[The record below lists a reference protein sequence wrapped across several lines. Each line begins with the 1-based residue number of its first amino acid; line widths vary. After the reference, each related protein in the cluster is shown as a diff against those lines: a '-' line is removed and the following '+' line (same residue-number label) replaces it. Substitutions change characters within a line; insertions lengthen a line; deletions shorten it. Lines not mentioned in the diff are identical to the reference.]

1 MKELLEVLRR
11 SPVIAAVRGQEAL
24 DAALASPVRI
34 VFLLGG
40 DPFTLPALTRRVRE
54 AGRPVFVHMDLV
66 EGVGRDAAGVR
77 WIARMVKPEGILSTR
92 APLLRAAA
100 GEGLRTVLRMFLV
113 DSSSLESGERMIK
126 SCAPDLVEVMPGL
139 ATRAIARLGRS
150 IAQPV
155 IGGGMLERRADVEAV
170 LRAGALA
177 ASTSNAA
184 LWTLAAWQDGKENGE
199 YDGQNNGY
207 GQP

>member
-40 DPFTLPALTRRVRE
+40 DPFTLPALTRRARE

-113 DSSSLESGERMIK
+113 DSSCWK
-126 SCAPDLVEVMPGL
+126 
-139 ATRAIARLGRS
+139 
-150 IAQPV
+150 
-155 IGGGMLERRADVEAV
+155 
-170 LRAGALA
+170 A
-177 ASTSNAA
+177 ASA
-184 LWTLAAWQDGKENGE
+184 
-199 YDGQNNGY
+199 
-207 GQP
+207 

>member
-40 DPFTLPALTRRVRE
+40 DPFTLPALTRRARE

-92 APLLRAAA
+92 AR
-100 GEGLRTVLRMFLV
+100 
-113 DSSSLESGERMIK
+113 
-126 SCAPDLVEVMPGL
+126 SCAP
-139 ATRAIARLGRS
+139 
-150 IAQPV
+150 
-155 IGGGMLERRADVEAV
+155 RRAKASARCCGCSWWI
-170 LRAGALA
+170 LPRWKA
-177 ASTSNAA
+177 ASA
-184 LWTLAAWQDGKENGE
+184 
-199 YDGQNNGY
+199 
-207 GQP
+207 